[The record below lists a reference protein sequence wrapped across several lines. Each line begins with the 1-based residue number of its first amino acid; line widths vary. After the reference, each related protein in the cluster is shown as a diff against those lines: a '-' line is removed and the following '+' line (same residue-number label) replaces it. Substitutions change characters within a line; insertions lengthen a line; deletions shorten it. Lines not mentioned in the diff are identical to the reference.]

1 VVSKWAVLGFLVHVI
16 FAQLF
21 RRMLPLLFA
30 ASTLV
35 SGVPVNESLLPYG
48 IDNNDCS
55 QESCII
61 RNLPP
66 VDKSAMVQFVK
77 ENPELWTTNSIHA
90 LDKTKNR
97 GQIWLR
103 LTNNQGDK
111 QYEFPLWAQLKDII
125 MPMLA
130 PYVKE
135 ECQLLRVSFSFID
148 PARHPRHI
156 VPHSDTGKWAL
167 YSHRIHHP
175 LQGSPTYFYW
185 THREVGNHSIEVS
198 QLNRYEWNNIQRH
211 SVTYHGDGPRVHLI
225 SDTLDE
231 CPQPALSPIFVA
243 QPTLCKYVSG
253 DLTCR
258 KEGEVVVD
266 NDPELAYG
274 EELTVNPITG
284 RKQKKKKGGRKKGG
298 KKGGKK
304 GKKGKAEEVVEGAE
318 GQEEGAKEEGEVPKT
333 DL

>member
-1 VVSKWAVLGFLVHVI
+1 MLRLLMLTCCAFAVPI
-16 FAQLF
+16 
-21 RRMLPLLFA
+21 
-30 ASTLV
+30 
-35 SGVPVNESLLPYG
+35 NESLLPYG
-48 IDNNDCS
+48 IDNSDCS

-66 VDKSAMVQFVK
+66 VDKSALMAFVK
-77 ENPELWTTNSIHA
+77 NNPQLWANDTKHT

-111 QYEFPLWAQLKDII
+111 QYEFPLWAELREII

-130 PYVKE
+130 PYVTQ

-148 PARHPRHI
+148 PARHPRFI

-175 LQGSPTYFYW
+175 LSGRPTLFYW
-185 THREVGNHSIEVS
+185 YHPNVGNHSVEVHD
-198 QLNRYEWNNIQRH
+198 LNRWEWNNIQRH
-211 SVTYHGDGPRVHLI
+211 SVTYLGEEIRVHLI
-225 SDTLDE
+225 SDILDE
-231 CPQPALSPIFVA
+231 CPSPALVPSLISAPN
-243 QPTLCKYVSG
+243 LCKYVGG

-258 KEGEVVVD
+258 KEGEVVND
-266 NDPELAYG
+266 TDPELAYG
-274 EELTVNPITG
+274 EDVVENPITG
-284 RKQKKKKGGRKKGG
+284 RKQKKRKGRKKGGRKGGRKGG
-298 KKGGKK
+298 KKGQMANDQTQIEAGVAQDSEMQTDADSVEAAPEKK
-304 GKKGKAEEVVEGAE
+304 
-318 GQEEGAKEEGEVPKT
+318 